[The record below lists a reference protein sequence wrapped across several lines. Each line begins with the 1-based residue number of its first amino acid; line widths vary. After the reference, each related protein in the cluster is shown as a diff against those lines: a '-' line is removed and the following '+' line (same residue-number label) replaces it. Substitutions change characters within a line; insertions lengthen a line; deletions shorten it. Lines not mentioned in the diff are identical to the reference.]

1 MALAVIGNAML
12 NIQRSSNREVV
23 FTLSGRI
30 EVEDVS
36 ELQRLLDLEPA
47 GLGLALD
54 LLDVTLID
62 REAVAFLACCE
73 ERRIRLENCPAY
85 IRGWMEAERGRNN
98 RDK

>member
-1 MALAVIGNAML
+1 MASRVNGKAML
-12 NIQRSSNREVV
+12 NIQRSSNGEVV

-85 IRGWMEAERGRNN
+85 IRGWMEAEISRSN

>member
-1 MALAVIGNAML
+1 ML
-12 NIQRSSNREVV
+12 NIQRSSNGEVV

-30 EVEDVS
+30 EIEDVS

-47 GLGLALD
+47 GRGIALD

-62 REAVAFLACCE
+62 REAVTFLAYC
-73 ERRIRLENCPAY
+73 ERRGIRLENCPAY
-85 IRGWMEAERGRNN
+85 IREWMEAERGRSN